1 VVAQETGAALA
12 RLDAHHGG
20 VAALAVEWPHG
31 TDYASLAA
39 LCEGLAAAL
48 VREDDSSDPVLV
60 VLDADVANIVGRLLR
75 DEFGVRAPI
84 VCIDEV
90 ELREFDYV
98 DLGALL
104 PDQNVVPLVVKSLV
118 FR

>member
-1 VVAQETGAALA
+1 
-12 RLDAHHGG
+12 
-20 VAALAVEWPHG
+20 
-31 TDYASLAA
+31 
-39 LCEGLAAAL
+39 
-48 VREDDSSDPVLV
+48 VRGDESSEPVLI
-60 VLDADVANIVGRLLR
+60 VLDADIANIVGRLLR

-90 ELREFDYV
+90 ELRELDYV

>member
-1 VVAQETGAALA
+1 
-12 RLDAHHGG
+12 
-20 VAALAVEWPHG
+20 
-31 TDYASLAA
+31 
-39 LCEGLAAAL
+39 
-48 VREDDSSDPVLV
+48 VLV

-75 DEFGVRAPI
+75 EEFGVRAPI